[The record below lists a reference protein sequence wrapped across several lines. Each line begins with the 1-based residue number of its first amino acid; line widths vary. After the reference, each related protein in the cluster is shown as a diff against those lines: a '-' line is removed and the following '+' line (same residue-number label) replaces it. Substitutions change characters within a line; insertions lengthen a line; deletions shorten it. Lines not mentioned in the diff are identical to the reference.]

1 MNYKQNKT
9 KCIYKLLNY
18 SSIYVLHKSILEII
32 LVNYK
37 AHFAIFKCAK
47 RRRKPSHIITGHQVG
62 YFHNHEEDFNKAVA

>member
-18 SSIYVLHKSILEII
+18 SSIYVLCKSILEII

-47 RRRKPSHIITGHQVG
+47 RRRKPSHIITGH
-62 YFHNHEEDFNKAVA
+62 